1 MPGTGSAMFYF
12 YTNEL
17 KFTPEFLG
25 SLKFV
30 YAVGTIVG
38 LFIYNKFYKQLEF
51 KKIFSIT
58 LMLSVA
64 MGYTHLILVTRL
76 NI

>member
-1 MPGTGSAMFYF
+1 MPGTGSAYFYF

-17 KFTPEFLG
+17 KFSPEFLG

-64 MGYTHLILVTRL
+64 LGYTLLILVTRL